1 MDVKTEA
8 GIKPANITCS
18 ICVATYRRLE
28 LLEQLLKS
36 LLDQDI
42 DAAVTFE
49 IVVVDNDHRKSAE
62 IVVRRFMLT
71 ADRPLRYFCQPEKN
85 ISLARNLAIEKAL
98 GRYVVFIDDD
108 EIAPPR
114 WLHHLFTTMRGSDV
128 DGVIGAVMPV
138 FNDETPVWM
147 RNRELFY
154 GRLPETGAF
163 GPKYTSNAI
172 VRASLLKMLDGPF
185 DPAYGISGG
194 EDTHLFDRLEQLGG
208 RFIFCREAFV
218 NEFLP
223 PDRTRIG
230 YLFQRNVKGGNT
242 HARRVI
248 EFSGNRRQWV
258 RFTLAVKAVI
268 YGSISFSGMLVSLPM
283 KLRSVFW
290 MGRFASNVGRMMAVL
305 GIIYK
310 YYRLTP
316 RSSQSCLTSRDQEL
330 VVSEKSMSGE
340 NHGC

>member
-1 MDVKTEA
+1 MDVVTEA
-8 GIKPANITCS
+8 KIKPEFITCS

-28 LLEQLLKS
+28 LLEKLLKS

-42 DAAVTFE
+42 DSKVTFE

-62 IVVRRFMLT
+62 MVVRQVMST
-71 ADRPLRYFCQPEKN
+71 ADRPLRYFCQPERN
-85 ISLARNLAIEKAL
+85 ISLARNLAVEKAL
-98 GRYVVFIDDD
+98 GEYVVFIDDD

-114 WLHHLFTTMRGSDV
+114 WLHHLFTTMRESNV

-138 FNDETPVWM
+138 FNDETPAWM

-154 GRLPETGAF
+154 GHMPETGAN

-172 VRASLLKMLDGPF
+172 VKASLLKRLEGPF

-194 EDTHLFDRLEQLGG
+194 GDTHLFERLDQLGG

-218 NEFLP
+218 DEFLP

-242 HARRVI
+242 HARRAI
-248 EFSGNRRQWV
+248 EFSGNRRHWV
-258 RFTLAVKAVI
+258 RFSLAVKAVV
-268 YGSISFSGMLVSLPM
+268 YGCISLLGMLVTLPM

-305 GIIYK
+305 GLIYK
-310 YYRLTP
+310 NYR
-316 RSSQSCLTSRDQEL
+316 
-330 VVSEKSMSGE
+330 
-340 NHGC
+340 

>member
-8 GIKPANITCS
+8 GIKPADINCS
-18 ICVATYRRLE
+18 ICVATYRRLDM
-28 LLEQLLKS
+28 LEKLLKS

-49 IVVVDNDHRKSAE
+49 IVVVDNDHLKSAE
-62 IVVRRFMLT
+62 MVVRRFMLT
-71 ADRPLRYFCQPEKN
+71 ADRPLRYFCQPERN
-85 ISLARNLAIEKAL
+85 ISLARNLAIEKSL
-98 GRYVVFIDDD
+98 GEYVVFIDDD

-114 WLHHLFTTMRGSDV
+114 WLYHLFTTMRGSDV

-138 FNDETPVWM
+138 FNDDTPAWM

-154 GRLPETGAF
+154 GRLPETGAN

-172 VRASLLKMLDGPF
+172 VKASLLKKLDGPF

-194 EDTHLFDRLEQLGG
+194 GDTHLFDRLEQIGG

-218 NEFLP
+218 DEFLP
-223 PDRTRIG
+223 PGRTRIG

-242 HARRVI
+242 HARRAI
-248 EFSGNRRQWV
+248 EFSGKRRQWV
-258 RFTLAVKAVI
+258 RFFLAIKAVI
-268 YGSISFSGMLVSLPM
+268 YGSISFLAMLVTLPM
-283 KLRSVFW
+283 KLKSVFW

-305 GIIYK
+305 GIVYK
-310 YYRLTP
+310 NYR
-316 RSSQSCLTSRDQEL
+316 
-330 VVSEKSMSGE
+330 
-340 NHGC
+340 

>member
-1 MDVKTEA
+1 MDVRTEA
-8 GIKPANITCS
+8 GINPEFITCS

-28 LLEQLLKS
+28 LLEKLLKS

-49 IVVVDNDHRKSAE
+49 IVVVDNDHFKSAE
-62 IVVRRFMLT
+62 MVVRRFMST
-71 ADRPLRYFCQPEKN
+71 ADRPLRYFCQPERN
-85 ISLARNLAIEKAL
+85 ISLARNLAVEKSL
-98 GRYVVFIDDD
+98 GDYVVFIDDD
-108 EIAPPR
+108 ENAPPR
-114 WLHHLFTTMRGSDV
+114 WLHHLFTTMKESDV
-128 DGVIGAVMPV
+128 DGVIGAVMPA
-138 FNDETPVWM
+138 FNDETPAWM

-154 GRLPETGAF
+154 GRLPETGAN

-172 VRASLLKMLDGPF
+172 VKASLLKGLDGPF
-185 DPAYGISGG
+185 DPAYGVSGG

-218 NEFLP
+218 DEFLP

-230 YLFQRNVKGGNT
+230 YLFQRNMKGGNIHT
-242 HARRVI
+242 RRII
-248 EFSGNRRQWV
+248 EFSGKRRQWV
-258 RFTLAVKAVI
+258 RFFLAVKAVV
-268 YGSISFSGMLVSLPM
+268 YGSISFLAMLVTLPM

-310 YYRLTP
+310 NYR
-316 RSSQSCLTSRDQEL
+316 
-330 VVSEKSMSGE
+330 
-340 NHGC
+340 